1 MINKDDFI
9 KALSNPDWYNQ
20 GLIYTISNGKDTCT
34 KALYKTWVEFVD
46 DIPRLVENKTTF
58 KIQGFETYNKE
69 IYNKCFSLSTVWMK
83 PVDCHAYFSYEG
95 QGSFDTHTD
104 PCEVAIFVCEGTKV
118 LTIDNDEVRL
128 NKNDHVFIKANTPH
142 KAYHETD
149 CLSLSFGTYE
159 YGNNE
164 VKDLGIKL

>member
-1 MINKDDFI
+1 
-9 KALSNPDWYNQ
+9 
-20 GLIYTISNGKDTCT
+20 
-34 KALYKTWVEFVD
+34 
-46 DIPRLVENKTTF
+46 
-58 KIQGFETYNKE
+58 
-69 IYNKCFSLSTVWMK
+69 MK